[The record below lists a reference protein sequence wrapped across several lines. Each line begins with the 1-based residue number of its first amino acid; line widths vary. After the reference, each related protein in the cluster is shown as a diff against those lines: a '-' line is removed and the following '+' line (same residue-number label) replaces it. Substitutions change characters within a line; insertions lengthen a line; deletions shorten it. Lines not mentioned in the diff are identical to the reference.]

1 MTILSDFWIISE
13 CEDGKKIAL
22 RIPIQNTEDEK
33 IQSRGTTS
41 VCRYLTVAALS
52 GTNIP

>member
-1 MTILSDFWIISE
+1 MA
-13 CEDGKKIAL
+13 KKIAL
-22 RIPIQNTEDEK
+22 RIPIKNTEDEK
-33 IQSRGTTS
+33 QSRGTTS